1 MNGSR
6 VSSLS
11 HLCGLDAEETI
22 GLCWAV
28 GMQKG
33 PERTLL
39 RPIVIACSL
48 SLALVAEEGACPE
61 LAEWL

>member
-1 MNGSR
+1 MKGSR

-11 HLCGLDAEETI
+11 HLGGLDAEETI
-22 GLCWAV
+22 SLCWAM
-28 GMQKG
+28 GTQKG
-33 PERTLL
+33 PEGTLL
-39 RPIVIACSL
+39 RSIVIACSL